1 METYLKDV
9 CEHCWHL
16 VTGALHIVLR
26 PGYVVM
32 ECCKCHEHKTVHQD
46 HVYTELQKKNTQ

>member
-16 VTGALHIVLR
+16 LTGALHIVLP

-46 HVYTELQKKNTQ
+46 HVYIELQKKE